1 MLFSEVMQSLKP
13 DGDSW
18 TATVPEDWMQGRSVF
33 GGLQAA
39 YALRAMRALVPAEL
53 PLRTLQ
59 TTFLAPVPAG
69 VVRVRARVL
78 RQGKSAIHV
87 EARLEDGAQ
96 TLCLTVGVF
105 GAGRASAIALMPR
118 QPVVENPKPLE
129 FRHIPGVTPNFTQH
143 FSAAPGASAGGVH
156 SSHGRQ
162 PSRWLR
168 GGLPFSG
175 HALPEAIIEINMQDR
190 GPVSEYH
197 VLAIAD
203 FIPPVALS
211 LLKSPAPGSSLTWM
225 IEFLRERF
233 DDLPLP
239 GWRVDAQLIAA
250 GGGYTNQSVMVWGPG
265 GIPVALSR
273 QSMVVFG

>member
-13 DGDSW
+13 DGDCWS
-18 TATVPEDWMQGRSVF
+18 AAVPEDWMQGRSVF

-39 YALRAMRALVPAEL
+39 FALRAMRALVPADL

-59 TTFLAPVPAG
+59 ATFMAPVPAG
-69 VVRVRARVL
+69 AVRVRAKVL
-78 RQGKSAIHV
+78 RQGKSAVHV
-87 EARLEDGAQ
+87 EARFEDGAQ
-96 TLCLTVGVF
+96 TLCLLMGVF
-105 GAGRASAIALMPR
+105 GAGRISAVAIMPR
-118 QPVVENPKPLE
+118 QEPVENRKPLE
-129 FRHIPGVTPNFTQH
+129 FRHIPGVTPNFTRH
-143 FSAAPGASAGGVH
+143 F
-156 SSHGRQ
+156 

-168 GGLPFSG
+168 GGLPFTG
-175 HALPEAIIEINMQDR
+175 HAQPEAVIEINMQDT
-190 GPVSEYH
+190 GLVSEYH

-211 LLKSPAPGSSLTWM
+211 LLKTPSPGSSLTWM

-250 GGGYTNQSVMVWGPG
+250 SGGYTNQSVMVWGPG

>member
-18 TATVPEDWMQGRSVF
+18 TTTVPEDWMQGRSVF

-39 YALRAMRALVPAEL
+39 FALRAMRALVPADV

-59 TTFLAPVPAG
+59 TTFMAPVAAG
-69 VVRVRARVL
+69 AVRLRARVL
-78 RQGKSAIHV
+78 RQGKSAVHV

-96 TLCLTVGVF
+96 SLCLAVGVF
-105 GAGRASAIALMPR
+105 GAGRASTVSISP
-118 QPVVENPKPLE
+118 QQTPVESPKPLE
-129 FRHIPGVTPNFTQH
+129 FRHVPGVTPSFTQH
-143 FSAAPGASAGGVH
+143 F
-156 SSHGRQ
+156 
-162 PSRWLR
+162 PSNWLR

-175 HALPEAIIEINMQDR
+175 HALPEAVIEINMQDS
-190 GPVSEYH
+190 GAVTEYH

-250 GGGYTNQSVMVWGPG
+250 RSGYTNQSVMVWGPG
-265 GIPVALSR
+265 GVPVALSR

>member
-18 TATVPEDWMQGRSVF
+18 TATVPDDWMQGRSVF

-39 YALRAMRALVPAEL
+39 FALHAMRALVPAGL

-59 TTFLAPVPAG
+59 TTFMAPVPAG
-69 VVRVRARVL
+69 AVRVCAKVL
-78 RQGKSAIHV
+78 RQGRSAIHV

-96 TLCLTVGVF
+96 ILCLLVGVF
-105 GAGRASAIALMPR
+105 GAGRPSTIAISPR
-118 QPVVENPKPLE
+118 QSPVRNCKSLE
-129 FRHIPGVTPNFTQH
+129 FRHVPGVTPSFTQH
-143 FSAAPGASAGGVH
+143 FA
-156 SSHGRQ
+156 
-162 PSRWLR
+162 SRWLR
-168 GGLPFSG
+168 GGLPFSS
-175 HALPEAIIEINMQDR
+175 HTLPEAIIEINMQDSSE
-190 GPVSEYH
+190 VVVTEYH

-250 GGGYTNQSVMVWGPG
+250 SGGYTNQSVMVWGPG

>member
-1 MLFSEVMQSLKP
+1 MLFSEVMRSLKP
-13 DGDSW
+13 DGDCW
-18 TATVPEDWMQGRSVF
+18 TAAVPEDWMQGRSVF

-39 YALRAMRALVPAEL
+39 FALRAMRALVPADL

-59 TTFLAPVPAG
+59 TTFMAPVPAG
-69 VVRVRARVL
+69 AVRVRAKVL

-96 TLCLTVGVF
+96 TLCLLMGVF
-105 GAGRASAIALMPR
+105 GAGRVSTVAITPR
-118 QPVVENPKPLE
+118 QEPVENRKPLE

-143 FSAAPGASAGGVH
+143 F
-156 SSHGRQ
+156 

-175 HALPEAIIEINMQDR
+175 HVLPQAVIEIDMQDA

-203 FIPPVALS
+203 YIPPVALS
-211 LLKSPAPGSSLTWM
+211 LLKNPAPGSSLTWM
-225 IEFLRERF
+225 IEFLRGRF

-250 GGGYTNQSVMVWGPG
+250 SDGYTNQSVMVWGPG